1 MKFKPLL
8 WLLPCCALFT
18 TVSHAQDAAK
28 TTVQQ
33 LVNTVSQ
40 QGSVKLTAEQEKQ
53 LSDWLNVNGE
63 SVRNVHP
70 SSFKPEVLVEMTGR
84 FRNADNASPSPAP
97 VTAATNT
104 YTWHNV
110 CFAESDTALYVFLMD
125 VPQGDMRIKA
135 LHTAVNGRIIGTVK
149 LLGSTERMSWEQE
162 ERELLLEKPH
172 VLPKDGVVV
181 FKITWT
187 TYYKEKPRD
196 PGIKILEP

>member
-1 MKFKPLL
+1 M
-8 WLLPCCALFT
+8 A
-18 TVSHAQDAAK
+18 HAQDAAK
-28 TTVQQ
+28 TAVQQ

-40 QGSVKLTAEQEKQ
+40 QGSVKLTAEQEQ
-53 LSDWLNVNGE
+53 QMTDWLKVNSE

-70 SSFKPEVLVEMTGR
+70 STFKPEVLVEMTGR
-84 FRNADNASPSPAP
+84 FRNADNAAPAP
-97 VTAATNT
+97 ATTTANG
-104 YTWHNV
+104 YTWHDV
-110 CFAESDTALYVFLMD
+110 RFAESDTALYVFLMD

-135 LHTAVNGRIIGTVK
+135 LHTAINGRIIGTVK

-196 PGIKILEP
+196 PSIKILEP

>member
-1 MKFKPLL
+1 M
-8 WLLPCCALFT
+8 PCCALFAT
-18 TVSHAQDAAK
+18 MAHAQAVSK
-28 TTVQQ
+28 TAVQQ

-40 QGSVKLTAEQEKQ
+40 QGSVKLAAEQEKQ
-53 LSDWLNVNGE
+53 MVTWLNIYGE
-63 SVRNVHP
+63 SIRNVHP

-84 FRNADNASPSPAP
+84 FRNADNAAPAP
-97 VTAATNT
+97 APAAATTNG
-104 YTWHNV
+104 YTWHDV
-110 CFAESDTALYVFLMD
+110 RFAESDTALYVFLMD

-135 LHTAVNGRIIGTVK
+135 LHTAINGRIIGTVK

-196 PGIKILEP
+196 PSIKILEP